1 MIIEALRGTTPWFVS
16 GAIDHIEQLIQPHW
30 TVFEWGCG
38 GSTLWLAQRCQFVW
52 SVEHNE
58 DWYNKLIEE
67 RKQYKLFNVAQMLVP
82 KDKGDHEYA
91 EYAAQITAY
100 LDEAFDLI
108 FVDGRNRA
116 ECIQHALPKLKKGG
130 LLVLD
135 NSERAQYQ
143 AALPDWPRW
152 DYASGNSEGWTTTLW
167 VKP

>member
-1 MIIEALRGTTPWFVS
+1 MIDALRGTTPWFVS
-16 GAIDHIEQLIQPHW
+16 GAIDHIEQLIQPDW
-30 TVFEWGCG
+30 RAFEWGCG
-38 GSTLWLAQRCQFVW
+38 GSTLWLAQRCKVVI
-52 SVEHNE
+52 SVEHDI
-58 DWYNKLIEE
+58 DWYHKTYAEL
-67 RKQYKLFNVAQMLVP
+67 KQYNLENAIPIFSAKEWGN
-82 KDKGDHEYA
+82 KEYGDYTD
-91 EYAAQITAY
+91 IINAY
-100 LDEAFDLI
+100 FDGYFDLI

-130 LLVLD
+130 VLVLD